1 MRPDMN
7 LQMGEFVVMPNHFHA
22 IVIIGENE
30 YNQRVDE
37 YGEQWDERR
46 DNQRDDQ
53 RDTHRRDAMHCVS
66 TNSQLP
72 SHSNSQLP
80 SNT

>member
-7 LQMGEFVVMPNHFHA
+7 LQMGAFVVMPNHFHA

-30 YNQRVDE
+30 YNQRGDE
-37 YGEQWDERR
+37 YDDQWDERR
-46 DNQRDDQ
+46 DDQWDDQRDDQ

-72 SHSNSQLP
+72 S
-80 SNT
+80 NT